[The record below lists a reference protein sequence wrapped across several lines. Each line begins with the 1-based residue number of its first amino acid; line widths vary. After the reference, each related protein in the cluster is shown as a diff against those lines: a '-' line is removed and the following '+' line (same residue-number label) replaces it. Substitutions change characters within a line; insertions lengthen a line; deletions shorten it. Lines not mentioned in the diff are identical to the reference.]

1 MSSTLFES
9 QLSILCSLDPS
20 ILPELE
26 ERLNTKTGL
35 KVVFSSFQAFKFPD
49 RDNLH
54 LQCKVLVCNRTCPLS
69 PCQELPYNGSGGA
82 GAVASARRTRQ
93 GRMSRWEHSGQVLR
107 GLEVYNS
114 VEVKTS
120 SIDVD
125 SEGLPL
131 ADSVTFL
138 NEDGGESGRQLVCL
152 SSSKMA
158 AVLGV
163 LAVVLVA
170 SLVTS
175 ICIQSHSQRLGSGL
189 SLRARGG
196 LLGRPCR
203 TRAPFPYGH
212 LCAHT
217 STSYGQAR
225 AGIKRTARAL
235 ATVATVE
242 PSGTAVP
249 AATTEFEVPT
259 ERVVLTRIPRGLG
272 NTPLADSVK
281 PRRSAGLT
289 GSTSAC
295 AHATQW
301 LTWTRSAGSLSVP
314 PGHST
319 ALRAPWVSGRAL
331 SCFGYQCVDT
341 FMRYNI
347 RVHSD
352 VIRRTF
358 ACVTL
363 RKDC

>member
-1 MSSTLFES
+1 
-9 QLSILCSLDPS
+9 
-20 ILPELE
+20 
-26 ERLNTKTGL
+26 
-35 KVVFSSFQAFKFPD
+35 
-49 RDNLH
+49 
-54 LQCKVLVCNRTCPLS
+54 
-69 PCQELPYNGSGGA
+69 
-82 GAVASARRTRQ
+82 
-93 GRMSRWEHSGQVLR
+93 
-107 GLEVYNS
+107 
-114 VEVKTS
+114 
-120 SIDVD
+120 
-125 SEGLPL
+125 
-131 ADSVTFL
+131 
-138 NEDGGESGRQLVCL
+138 
-152 SSSKMA
+152 
-158 AVLGV
+158 
-163 LAVVLVA
+163 
-170 SLVTS
+170 
-175 ICIQSHSQRLGSGL
+175 
-189 SLRARGG
+189 
-196 LLGRPCR
+196 
-203 TRAPFPYGH
+203 
-212 LCAHT
+212 
-217 STSYGQAR
+217 
-225 AGIKRTARAL
+225 RTARAL